1 MKKLHAFVAGLVLAL
16 SAQAATFNQ
25 FGPSTGVL
33 KGSATSP
40 QTSAATSSD
49 IRAMWSGVCSSSTYL
64 RGDGTCA
71 AAVPATAALTKTDDT
86 NVTATL
92 GGSPSTALLNAASI
106 TLGWTGNLAVSRG
119 GTGAGTLTG
128 PLKGNGTSAFTAAT
142 AADMYALWSGTC
154 NSSTFLRGDGS
165 CQTAGT
171 SWATT
176 ALETAA
182 SVTPTA
188 LNYPPND
195 PRRAPAFY
203 ASAGYTDFGATPAYV
218 DATHYTYPG
227 DWTGIFKSGMR
238 VRIVGASTNG
248 AALISTA
255 TYSAPNTT
263 LTIANDTGDTL
274 TSTPL
279 AIWLQTSLPANDW
292 GNMFFSRNAI
302 GGMSIFNDNQGS
314 LAAAR
319 YCAWTRNASH
329 VSDSAVCMVA
339 VSPNY
344 SGAYL
349 GSGFTSGGRAVLY
362 TPPSYH
368 MEIGTSD
375 VARIKIDSGGLI
387 TLVQPTTTGSP
398 SLTVNAATSTFEMA
412 RFVGSGVS
420 NQFLS
425 LRNGSGVGAFLS
437 MAGNGTTFT
446 TDDFVIGQNG
456 SDSRALIINRANTDM
471 ALQVNSTTALTID
484 NDTGIYTTTATGSS
498 QGAGTINATGL
509 YINGVPVSGGAT
521 TTGSFTGTMTGYAVS
536 PTCTVKYRITG
547 NIVYLYTTT
556 AGCQGT
562 SNANTLTMTGL
573 AVAVRPAR
581 AVSCLS
587 VSVQDSGTVVLA
599 SGDIA
604 AAGSTITFAR
614 SSNGGTNTA
623 VTFGTSIWATSGTK
637 GLGSNWSCQYDLDS

>member
-1 MKKLHAFVAGLVLAL
+1 MKKLHAFAAGLLLAL
-16 SAQAATFNQ
+16 SAHAATFNQ
-25 FGPSTGVL
+25 FGPVTGVL

-40 QTSAATSSD
+40 QTSAAASSD

-154 NSSTFLRGDGS
+154 NSSSFLRGDGACAAPS
-165 CQTAGT
+165 SGY
-171 SWATT
+171 ATT

-182 SVTPTA
+182 SVTPTGTSF
-188 LNYPPND
+188 PPGD

-203 ASAGYTDFGATPAYV
+203 PSAGWTDYGGTPAYV
-218 DATHYTYPG
+218 DATHYTYSG
-227 DWTGIFKSGMR
+227 DWTAYAVPFARLLI
-238 VRIVGASTNG
+238 IGASGSANVRVV
-248 AALISTA
+248 SSS
-255 TYSAPNTT
+255 YSAPNTT
-263 LTIANDTGDTL
+263 IVIANDVGDALPT
-274 TSTPL
+274 TPL
-279 AIWLQTSLPANDW
+279 AIWIQTGLI
-292 GNMFFSRNAI
+292 GNGFTTNTFNKNAI
-302 GGMSIFNDNQGS
+302 GGFGVVNRSTGTLS
-314 LAAAR
+314 AAR
-319 YCAWTRNASH
+319 YSAWTT
-329 VSDSAVCMVA
+329 DSSGVANSAISMVA

-349 GSGFTSGGRAVLY
+349 SGGFTSGGRSVIY

-368 MEIGTSD
+368 FELGTSD
-375 VARIKIDSGGLI
+375 IARLKIDSGGLFEMK
-387 TLVQPTTTGSP
+387 QPTTASP
-398 SLTVNAATSTFEMA
+398 TLIVNGPASGFPLS
-412 RFVGSGVS
+412 RFVGNGSN
-420 NQFLS
+420 NQFLEIT
-425 LRNGSGVGAFLS
+425 NGSGVA
-437 MAGNGTTFT
+437 AGLALRGNNATFA
-446 TDDFVIGQNG
+446 TDDFSIFQNG
-456 SDSRALIINRANTDM
+456 DGRAFLNNRGNFDM
-471 ALQVNSTTALTID
+471 VLMVNATTALTID